1 MSLAYKKKSKY
12 TYADYRNWPDGLRC
26 EILHGIIY
34 DMTPAPL
41 RKHQLVLGE
50 LHGQFWN
57 FLKDKKCRAYMAP
70 FDVRLPRGDEADD
83 DIDTVVQPD
92 ISIICDSRKLDEL
105 GCRGAP
111 DLIVEILSPSTAS
124 KDQKEKLA
132 LYEKHGVKEYWIVQ
146 PDNKIVMV
154 FQLSKTM
161 SYGKPDIYTHEDT
174 INVKRFKGLVI
185 DLASVFAEE

>member
-1 MSLAYKKKSKY
+1 
-12 TYADYRNWPDGLRC
+12 
-26 EILHGIIY
+26 
-34 DMTPAPL
+34 
-41 RKHQLVLGE
+41 
-50 LHGQFWN
+50 
-57 FLKDKKCRAYMAP
+57 MAR

-146 PDNKIVMV
+146 PDNKLVMV
-154 FQLSKTM
+154 FQLSKTT